1 MDDDL
6 PRWHTMAAIRGRAKR
21 DPDSVA
27 LTYEGVTHSWSD
39 LDERARRNAAA
50 QIDAGLRPGDRIA
63 VLDKNHLACL
73 ETTLGSSLAGTA
85 NAVVNFRLAASELV
99 HVLNDS
105 EARIV
110 LVGHEF
116 RDLIDSIAGE
126 LIHTPAT
133 IVIGGVSD
141 EYEQWLTSSEPLSTV
156 LGSSADDGFLQL
168 YTSGTTGRPKGAVL
182 THRSVGAHSVG
193 AIAGFGFD
201 EQSVNLVAMPLF
213 HVGGTCWALA
223 GLAAGS
229 RTVLVRAI
237 DPPVVLDTM
246 AAEHVTHA
254 FFVPAAIAML
264 AAVPG
269 AADRDL
275 TAMRCLGYGGSPM
288 PSALLATAMATFG
301 VDFFQVYGM
310 TEASG
315 VFCILDGDDHRD
327 VARPDRLHSVGRPVL
342 GTEVRVVDPV
352 TGEPLPA
359 GSIGEFQVRG
369 AQVMAGYWRR
379 ETDTAAALDGEWF
392 RTGDAGTVD
401 DGGYFTIRDR
411 VKDIVISGG
420 ENIYP
425 AEVERVVADFPG
437 VAEVAV
443 IGVPDERWGE
453 SVLAV
458 VVPSGDVALDLDGLA
473 AHCAEHLA
481 AYKRPRR
488 VEVLDALPRNAT
500 GKILKRD
507 LRAPFWVGRERAF

>member
-1 MDDDL
+1 VDDQL
-6 PRWHTMAAIRGRAKR
+6 PQWHTMAAIREHVRAH
-21 DPDSVA
+21 PDRA
-27 LTYEGVTHSWSD
+27 AIAYEGVTYDWSEF
-39 LDERARRNAAA
+39 DERVRRNAGA
-50 QIDAGLRPGDRIA
+50 QRGAGLSSGDRIA

-73 ETTLGSSLAGTA
+73 ETTLGSALAGTA
-85 NAVVNFRLAASELV
+85 NAIVNFRLAPPELA

-105 EARIV
+105 EARVV

-116 RDLIDSIAGE
+116 RDVIDSIVSE
-126 LIHTPAT
+126 LIHDPQV
-133 IVIGGVSD
+133 IVLGGAAD
-141 EYEQWLTSSEPLSTV
+141 EYEPWIGSAEPVEGALST
-156 LGSSADDGFLQL
+156 GPDDGFLQL
-168 YTSGTTGRPKGAVL
+168 YTSGTTGLPKGAVL
-182 THRSVGAHSVG
+182 THRSVGAHSRS

-201 EQSVNLVAMPLF
+201 EQSVNMVAMPLF

-223 GLAAGS
+223 GLAAGC
-229 RTVLVRAI
+229 RTILVRAI
-237 DPPVVLDTM
+237 DPPVVLDTI
-246 AAEHVTHA
+246 AAERVTHS

-269 AADRDL
+269 AADLDL
-275 TAMRCLGYGGSPM
+275 TSLRCLGYGGSPM
-288 PSALLATAMATFG
+288 PSALLATAMETFD

-327 VARPDRLHSVGRPVL
+327 TSRPDRLHSVGRPVL
-342 GTEVRVVDPV
+342 GTEVRVVDPM
-352 TGEPLPA
+352 TGDPLPA
-359 GSIGEFQVRG
+359 GEIGEFQVRG
-369 AQVMAGYWRR
+369 EQVMAGYWRR
-379 ETDTAAALDGEWF
+379 DKDTAASMDGDWF
-392 RTGDAGTVD
+392 RTGDAGTMD

-425 AEVERVVADFPG
+425 AEVERVVAAFPG
-437 VAEVAV
+437 VADVAV

-458 VVPSGDVALDLDGLA
+458 VVPAEDVDVDVDALL
-473 AHCAEHLA
+473 AHCADNLA

-500 GKILKRD
+500 GKILKRE
-507 LRAPFWVGRERAF
+507 LRAPFWAGRERAI